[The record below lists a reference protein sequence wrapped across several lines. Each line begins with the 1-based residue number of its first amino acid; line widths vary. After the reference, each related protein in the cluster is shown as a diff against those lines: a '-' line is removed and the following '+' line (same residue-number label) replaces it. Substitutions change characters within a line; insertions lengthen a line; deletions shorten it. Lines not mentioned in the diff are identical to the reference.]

1 MGNQG
6 QNRCGKNRDKTPNT
20 YERKMCVFALHGLAS
35 LVAGWLVGGLVGWL
49 GWLGWVLSIYHH
61 IVCL

>member
-35 LVAGWLVGGLVGWL
+35 LVAGWRVGWL
-49 GWLGWVLSIYHH
+49 ARLVRLGWVLSVYHH